1 MKKYLLTLDIG
12 TGSTRAALVTTDGDI
27 VGFAQREYSQT
38 SPQPGWVE
46 QAPSLWWNSVCDGIR
61 ELTTRFAAEMT
72 QVAAVAA
79 CGQMHGTVLLDSA
92 GNLVEDRALLWN
104 DKRAWSQVAA
114 FREQEDALFW
124 LEHLNNPPTPA
135 WPAFKLQWIREHHP
149 DIWTRVASVL
159 MPKDFINFQ
168 LTGVRATDYSEASCY
183 YLMDSAT
190 RQWSSAALDRF
201 QLRADLLPAIH
212 AASDVIGSISPQA
225 ARATGLQMGIPVVA
239 GTADMAAS
247 LLGSGVYKPGQ
258 ASDSTGTS
266 TLITVVSDAPL
277 LHTQVNNLHLSNDAW
292 GGFTLLDAGG
302 DAMRWAREA
311 FGGGQHSH
319 PEMLRLA
326 AEKKPGAEGLLFLP
340 YLTGE
345 RLAEKCNSRG
355 QLFGLQRRHEAG
367 HLYRAVLEGVAFAS
381 WRNLRQLSEC
391 CTMPDT
397 IIASG
402 GGSRSELW
410 LSIKASVYNRPMLQT
425 ANQENGTLG
434 SAILAATGIGHF
446 SDLGQGVKRMVQIA
460 SEIQPDARLHD
471 AYQRQFEIFDQLY
484 LQAQPLWDRLDAAS
498 ACFEEQG
505 S

>member
-1 MKKYLLTLDIG
+1 MKKNLLTLDIG
-12 TGSTRAALVTTDGDI
+12 TGSTRAALVTPDGTI

-46 QAPSLWWNSVCDGIR
+46 QSPSLWWHSACDGIR
-61 ELTTRFAAEMT
+61 ELNSRFAQEMAHI
-72 QVAAVAA
+72 AAIAV

-92 GNLVEDRALLWN
+92 GHLVEDRALLWN
-104 DKRAWSQVAA
+104 DKRAWPQVAA
-114 FREQEDALFW
+114 FREREEMPFW
-124 LEHLNNPPTPA
+124 LTHLNNPPTPA
-135 WPAFKLQWIREHHP
+135 WPAFKLQWIREYHP
-149 DIWTRVASVL
+149 NVWARVASVL
-159 MPKDFINFQ
+159 MPKDFINFR

-190 RQWSSAALDRF
+190 RQWSHAALDRF
-201 QLRADLLPAIH
+201 QLSADLLPDIH
-212 AASDVIGSISPQA
+212 AASDVIGSITPEA
-225 ARATGLQMGIPVVA
+225 ARETGLRPGIPVVA

-247 LLGSGVYKPGQ
+247 LLGSGVYQPGQ

-277 LHTQVNNLHLSNDAW
+277 LHPQVNNLHLSNAAW

-326 AEKKPGAEGLLFLP
+326 AETRAGAEGLLFLP

-345 RLAEKCNSRG
+345 RLADKCNSRG
-355 QLFGLQRRHEAG
+355 QLFGLQRRHAAG

-381 WRNLRQLSEC
+381 WRNLRQLSAC
-391 CTMPDT
+391 CTMPDS

-410 LSIKASVYNRPMLQT
+410 LSIKASVYNRPIQHT
-425 ANQENGTLG
+425 VNQENGTLG
-434 SAILAATGIGHF
+434 CAILAATGIGCF
-446 SDLGQGVKRMVQIA
+446 SDLAQGVQRMVHIA
-460 SEIQPDARLHD
+460 GEIQPDARLHD
-471 AYQRQFEIFDQLY
+471 AYQRQFDIFDQLY